1 MKNNRI
7 AFDARASVRS
17 KDDNGFLHV
26 AVSNLTKE
34 TVNPYYGREI
44 PGWQERGL
52 DPERVYYGWRSGK
65 ELEKG
70 ARVNSLSSRPAA
82 KFRSRQRRRSP
93 LSMKRTRPSMSRRR
107 RFSVSTFWLRP
118 RKMLCLKS
126 SLPRLRRLEPFVSA
140 SFRAAIFQRRRKRI
154 QIARAAPKEEVLAGS
169 RPE

>member
-52 DPERVYYGWRSGK
+52 DPERVY
-65 ELEKG
+65 
-70 ARVNSLSSRPAA
+70 
-82 KFRSRQRRRSP
+82 
-93 LSMKRTRPSMSRRR
+93 
-107 RFSVSTFWLRP
+107 
-118 RKMLCLKS
+118 
-126 SLPRLRRLEPFVSA
+126 
-140 SFRAAIFQRRRKRI
+140 
-154 QIARAAPKEEVLAGS
+154 
-169 RPE
+169 